1 MPLNPKDRDRL
12 EKLLN
17 MLGSPVDGE
26 IANAGR
32 MIQKMATRY
41 NVTPADLCLSN
52 RIGSPPPEQ
61 PQQQAR
67 RPGAWGESPFKNHWS
82 GRSWDDVFQERDER
96 QRGPR
101 YEPPTEEEIR
111 RGQERREAGER
122 MRREQ
127 ERQDGEKAR
136 QRRQEEAR
144 AKSARK
150 AKSFPGTYYGLLG
163 RLKGIYDNHFDDLES
178 WKLDFIEIVLTH
190 CKADRELT
198 IRQREMAKA
207 VIKYSEDREPL
218 V

>member
-1 MPLNPKDRDRL
+1 MALDPKDRDRL

-41 NVTPADLCLSN
+41 NVTPADLCLNN
-52 RIGSPPPEQ
+52 RIGSPQPEH

-67 RPGAWGESPFKNHWS
+67 RPGAWGESPFAQHPS
-82 GRSWDDVFQERDER
+82 GRSWDDVFRDRDED
-96 QRGPR
+96 
-101 YEPPTEEEIR
+101 IR
-111 RGQERREAGER
+111 RSNARREAGER

-127 ERQDGEKAR
+127 ERQDAEKAR
-136 QRRQEEAR
+136 QRRQEEVR

-150 AKSFPGTYYGLLG
+150 AKAFPGTYYGLLG
-163 RLKGIYDNHFDDLES
+163 RLKAIYEDKFDDLDT
-178 WKLDFIEIVLTH
+178 WKIDFIELVLGDL
-190 CKADRELT
+190 KADRQMT

-207 VIKYSEDREPL
+207 VIKYTEDAEPL

>member
-1 MPLNPKDRDRL
+1 MPLDPKDRDRL

-41 NVTPADLCLSN
+41 NVTPADLCLNN
-52 RIGSPPPEQ
+52 RIGSAAPEH

-67 RPGAWGESPFKNHWS
+67 RPGAWGESPFARHPS
-82 GRSWDDVFQERDER
+82 GRSWDDVFRERDTETRER
-96 QRGPR
+96 
-101 YEPPTEEEIR
+101 Y
-111 RGQERREAGER
+111 EAGER
-122 MRREQ
+122 MRRAREAR
-127 ERQDGEKAR
+127 EAEEAR

-150 AKSFPGTYYGLLG
+150 AKHFPGSYFGLLG